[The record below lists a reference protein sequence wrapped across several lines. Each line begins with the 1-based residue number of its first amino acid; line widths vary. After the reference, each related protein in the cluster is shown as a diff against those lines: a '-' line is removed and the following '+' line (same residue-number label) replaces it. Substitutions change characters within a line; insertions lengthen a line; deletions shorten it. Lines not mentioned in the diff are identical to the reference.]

1 MKLLEFIKFI
11 VFCKN
16 LILWG
21 CIFNIWDA
29 GLSKFILRVL
39 LNPELTDVILQE
51 TFKYLNYIFE
61 YLTSILYVEN

>member
-29 GLSKFILRVL
+29 GLSKFILGVL

-51 TFKYLNYIFE
+51 TFKHLN
-61 YLTSILYVEN
+61 